1 MTTDRK
7 LKTLASI
14 NPECDSEMVSVV
26 SSIDEYSRTFEM
38 MTGRQ
43 LGDPMPENISDN
55 TKRELNMI
63 ANRIESSTKSLC
75 ECMRNKKYNK
85 K

>member
-1 MTTDRK
+1 MDRK

-14 NPECDSEMVSVV
+14 NPECDNEMISVV

-43 LGDPMPENISDN
+43 LGDPMPEYISDN
-55 TKRELNMI
+55 TIRELNMI
-63 ANRIESSTKSLC
+63 ANRIESSTKLLC
-75 ECMRNKKYNK
+75 ECMKNNK
-85 K
+85 

>member
-1 MTTDRK
+1 MDRK

-14 NPECDSEMVSVV
+14 NPECDSEMVNVV

-43 LGDPMPENISDN
+43 LGDPMPEYISDN
-55 TKRELNMI
+55 TIRELNMI

-75 ECMRNKKYNK
+75 ECMNKKHNK